1 MIDTSKDHA
10 RFRATY
16 ASLELLQIFTERN
29 ADCIRLLDVGGGNGV
44 HTHFFRDN
52 GFEVD
57 LVDIVDGTPER
68 VYVGDFV
75 DFAYPKRYDVIW
87 ASHVLEHILNPGQFV
102 RQLLSCAKEGGFLC
116 VTVPPAKSEMTF
128 GHVTQWN
135 AGLLLIHL
143 IKAGLDC
150 RDARVYTKGY
160 NISIITK
167 VKYRT
172 NENYLKWLPSSI
184 VVNGGYFLGDID
196 SLNWTVTTIPKE
208 MQLKVRQDI
217 SAQEAYDQLSQDKKS
232 GFVLCKEHASNAFR
246 FHYFSPALPNLV
258 IVS

>member
-16 ASLELLQIFTERN
+16 AALELLQLFPERSV
-29 ADCIRLLDVGGGNGV
+29 DRLRLLDVGGGNGV

-57 LVDIVDGTPER
+57 LIDIVDGTPPR
-68 VYVGDFV
+68 VYVGDFLG
-75 DFAYPKRYDVIW
+75 FAYPTRYDIVW

-116 VTVPPAKSEMTF
+116 ITVPPAKSEMTF

-150 RDARVYTKGY
+150 RNARIYTKGY
-160 NISIITK
+160 NVTIITK
-167 VKYRT
+167 IEYRT
-172 NENYLKWLPSSI
+172 SENYLKWLPASI
-184 VVNGGYFLGDID
+184 KIAGGYFAGDID
-196 SLNWTVTTIPKE
+196 FLNWTATKIPKE
-208 MQLKVRQDI
+208 MQLKVPQNI
-217 SAQEAYDQLSQDKKS
+217 SAQEAYDQLSQYKKS
-232 GFVLCKEHASNAFR
+232 GFVLCKEHSSNVLR

-258 IVS
+258 VVS